1 MELLR
6 WKARFSVLWLA
17 MAIGT
22 AAWMLFS
29 VLTPG
34 AIEDIMAG
42 EWLTMEISE
51 GYMVVHAIMF
61 LIPLIVAILC
71 LTLNRTANRWLN
83 FIVGI
88 VWVLMFV
95 YNIIV
100 AATGENTILIAGWL
114 MTIAGLVVSGLI
126 AWFAWTWPKQEA

>member
-6 WKARFSVLWLA
+6 WKARFSVLWLT

-22 AAWMLFS
+22 AAWVLFS

-42 EWLTMEISE
+42 EWLTVEISE
-51 GYMVVHAIMF
+51 GFMVVHAIMF

-88 VWVLMFV
+88 IWVLMFI
-95 YNIIV
+95 YNIII
-100 AATGENTILIAGWL
+100 AATGGNTILIAGWL
-114 MTIAGLVVSGLI
+114 MTIAGLVVSALI